1 MSVKLTRGGVTYNLE
16 ASPYYYT
23 VSYEDSTTITYMFSS
38 DFYKK
43 KFIDKIEENR
53 ETINLSLTKRF
64 GIDINFSKLCDI
76 KLYSLIEKRGFLIK
90 TNESIK
96 CLNTIKLSGETLII
110 KS

>member
-16 ASPYYYT
+16 ASPYYHT
-23 VSYEDSTTITYMFSS
+23 VNYENNSITFMFSS

-53 ETINLSLTKRF
+53 DVINSSLTKRF
-64 GIDINFSKLCDI
+64 GIDVNFSMLCDI
-76 KLYSLIEKRGFLIK
+76 KLYSMIEKRGFLIK